1 MLIKL
6 CNFNEIEIMYESS
19 KFIKFN
25 KNVVFPHQKKK
36 KILIL
41 K

>member
-25 KNVVFPHQKKK
+25 KNVVFPHPFGP
-36 KILIL
+36 KILML